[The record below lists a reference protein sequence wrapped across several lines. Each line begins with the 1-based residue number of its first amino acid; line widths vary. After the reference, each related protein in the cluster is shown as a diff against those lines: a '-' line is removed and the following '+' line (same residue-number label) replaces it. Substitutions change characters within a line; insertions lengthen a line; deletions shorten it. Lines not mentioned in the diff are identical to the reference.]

1 MRALAL
7 LSLLLL
13 PATSFAL
20 ELDFYTYNAF
30 EETVDAFHRLGLI
43 VSDNGFLVFVL
54 VFTALGVTFGA
65 LKAGM
70 DGLSGSQINPVAW
83 AIPTVVGVAVF
94 KGLVLSTGTMHV
106 YDPVRNAYEP
116 VPGVPDAIVILAGTL
131 SKIERGMVEIT
142 DTASANPFADRAGG
156 INYSLIKSAMDAD
169 LNDRYLEKSVVEYYN
184 YCGTR
189 AIGQS
194 TTGNM
199 GQDLMHNSEDL
210 ATDFGKWTNNVL
222 TVVYYPAGNDQGVT
236 LTCKEAWDAMNARMS
251 NISTFDPYIDSICRQ
266 VGMNPLDG
274 AQRGRCMS
282 LMTDNATLFGVS
294 SPSLIAYLRS
304 IILAKGVSD
313 ATRSEDFSQGQ
324 RMQVDRQVMAEGFG
338 TAEAMNSWIP
348 RLRAYMMAMVL
359 GIIPMALLFLVTP
372 LFRSAMALML
382 GLFAWLA
389 LWGTCD
395 AVSTQMAFDAAQDA
409 FDQIREQKLGVEA
422 ILQSPEAA
430 VQALGI
436 FGKARMVALTLATA
450 LSAALFKFGGYAF
463 AQLGQQWQG
472 HLEQAGEAAG
482 RNTMLPESQAAFQ
495 RSLIASGGPQAAL
508 AAYGFNNAAAGAAGQ
523 DMSTA
528 AYGGAYVD
536 NAVAGMSL
544 SRYSSETADRT
555 TQQTTGANLG
565 AIRYEQSTYG
575 GGTVASSSAA
585 STEGELARNQ
595 KEGEL
600 ATSEYGSVSG
610 AAQYSAA
617 GSHASKVTM
626 DRKIEEQTG
635 SAAVTAASVK
645 EVAYVD
651 AANDIARQQLLNPDS
666 AMDNATTRITE
677 DVAYTREAGMPGA
690 AIIGKGRAIDSEA
703 GSQAAINVRSALG
716 EQALVSASEG
726 GRIASVAAS
735 ENQHSFSELLGG
747 NGSMAARVEAEQSRG
762 SNANF
767 LVPESQKAA
776 FLESRTDLGAEQ
788 RTALMQQPG
797 ALLVSG
803 GFDPNDPTSGI
814 QIGSFS
820 ALNTASAGNNT
831 TIHDNTG
838 QMDSGWSRTYNDA
851 VRLADPNALTHHD
864 SGTAILKDM
873 LFDDGAK
880 AGRLT
885 EMEELTLANS
895 WASVINNR
903 GTSATSSDTDSVS
916 STFGGGGHA
925 RAGSAFRGGAS
936 ADVNGAVHYGN
947 TGQSL
952 VSENV
957 GVTTMREYVSAALS
971 DAQTGAR
978 RMFGDEQAWDA
989 DQSRL
994 AQTYIAER
1002 MQNDLYSRASA
1013 LTSGMSDETQTR
1025 SNMLK
1030 DDLENAES
1038 NIGSSQRFAEKG
1050 VEAIERGWDATTKYI
1065 DGLVGK

>member
-1 MRALAL
+1 MRPLAL
-7 LSLLLL
+7 LGLLFL

-43 VSDNGFLVFVL
+43 ISDDGFLVFVL

-70 DGLSGSQINPVAW
+70 DGLSGHQINPVAW
-83 AIPTVVGVAVF
+83 AIPTIVGVAVF

-116 VPGVPDAIVILAGTL
+116 VPGVPDAIVILAGML

-156 INYSLIKSAMDAD
+156 INYSLIKSAMDTD
-169 LNDRYLEKSVVEYYN
+169 LNDRYLEKSIVEYYN

-189 AIGQS
+189 ALGQS
-194 TTGNM
+194 TSGNW

-210 ATDFGKWTNNVL
+210 AGDFAKWTNNVL

-236 LTCKEAWDAMNARMS
+236 LTCKAAWDAMNARMS
-251 NISTFDPYIDSICRQ
+251 NISTFDPYIDSVCRQ
-266 VGMNPLDG
+266 VGMNPAD
-274 AQRGRCMS
+274 ATQRGRCMS

-482 RNTMLPESQAAFQ
+482 RNTMLPEAQAAFQ

-536 NAVAGMSL
+536 NAVAGTSL

-555 TQQTTGANLG
+555 TQQTTGANQG
-565 AIRYEQSTYG
+565 AINYEQFTFG
-575 GGTVASSSAA
+575 GGTVASASAA

-600 ATSEYGSVSG
+600 AQADYGSVSG

-617 GSHASKVTM
+617 ATHAGKVTTE
-626 DRKIEEQTG
+626 RKIEEQTG
-635 SAAVTAASVK
+635 SSAVTPAAVR
-645 EVAYVD
+645 EVAFVD
-651 AANDIARQQLLNPDS
+651 AANDISRQKLLNPDS
-666 AMDNATTRITE
+666 AMDNAMTRITE

-690 AIIGKGRAIDSEA
+690 AVIGKGHAIDAEA
-703 GSQAAINVRSALG
+703 GSQAAINVRGALG
-716 EQALVSASEG
+716 QQALVSASEG

-735 ENQHSFSELLGG
+735 ANQQAISRVLGG
-747 NGSMAARVEAEQSRG
+747 NASMSERVDAEQVRG
-762 SNANF
+762 SNVSL
-767 LVPESQKAA
+767 LVTDSQKPA
-776 FLESRTDLGAEQ
+776 FLEGRTDLGTEQ
-788 RTALMQQPG
+788 RAVLMAQPG

-803 GFDPNDPTSGI
+803 GFDPNDPSRGI
-814 QIGSFS
+814 QVGSFS
-820 ALNTASAGNNT
+820 SLNTAAAGNTT
-831 TIHDNTG
+831 TIHENAG
-838 QMDSGWSRTYNDA
+838 QLDSGWSRTYNDA
-851 VRLADPNALTHHD
+851 IRIADPNSLTRHD
-864 SGTAILKDM
+864 SAVDVYKDM

-880 AGRLT
+880 LGRLS

-903 GTSATSSDTDSVS
+903 GTTATSTDIDSVARS
-916 STFGGGGHA
+916 FGGGGHA
-925 RAGSAFRGGAS
+925 RAGNAFKGGAS
-936 ADVNGAVHYGN
+936 ADVNGSVAYGN
-947 TGQSL
+947 TGQAL

-957 GVTTMREYVSAALS
+957 GVTTMREYVSAALA
-971 DAQTGAR
+971 DAQSGAR
-978 RMFGDEQAWDA
+978 RVFGNEGSWDEEK
-989 DQSRL
+989 SHL
-994 AQTYIAER
+994 AQSYIAEH
-1002 MQNDLYSRASA
+1002 MHADLYQRANT
-1013 LTSGMSDETQTR
+1013 LTNGMTDETQTR
-1025 SNMLK
+1025 TNMLK
-1030 DDLENAES
+1030 DDLENSEAPLDTS
-1038 NIGSSQRFAEKG
+1038 IRFAQKG
-1050 VEAIERGWDATTKYI
+1050 MDYI
-1065 DGLVGK
+1065 NGLVGR